1 VSEGAGPATIQL
13 SQRLR
18 ALGVAGTLLQLGAH
32 PDDEESGMLALV
44 ARGRGARAVYWSAT
58 RGEGGQNKRG
68 GERGD
73 ALGVLRS
80 WESVDAR
87 EVDGAEALFG
97 PFIDFGFSKSG
108 EDALRRW
115 GREDVVRELVR
126 AIRTV
131 QPLVLVGRWTGTPVA
146 GHGHH
151 QAIGMVT
158 AAAIDAAADPDRFAE
173 LGLPA
178 WTPAKV
184 YRSLAGDWQPGEDG
198 ELGGRIAEHEGGGRV
213 GVDAGALDPLT
224 GLTYQEIAHVAMNRH
239 RSQGLGFVSAPG
251 PYLYYYRAERP
262 GGLTGER
269 SLYDGLDTSLAGL
282 ADHPG
287 GQTPR
292 LRERLAAIGALA
304 DEALECFRPHEPWLA
319 APALLR
325 GLDALRE
332 LVGDLHDGDAA
343 LAVALRRRADEFER
357 VAALCLGV
365 RLEATADRARATPG
379 HGVGVRVQVHS
390 GGPHEVSV
398 ERVDLELP
406 PGWSAKSRGDGT
418 FAISVPPDA
427 PPQAPYWLRAPHGPH
442 RYVWPQDAAGLGE
455 ATDRPLV
462 VAVAD
467 VVTAAGHRLT
477 LRETAI
483 ERAGFTG
490 GQRTLPVS
498 VVPEVALVPREARAI
513 LPVSAQETVLAC
525 DVLVRCIEPNGAG
538 GTVALHAPEGWRV
551 EPAAATYQLAASG
564 HSRTLQF
571 TVTIP
576 AGAPQA
582 AYELIYDGIELRPVR
597 MGAPGVPGPVDE
609 HSCIAE
615 ANLVR
620 RAKLEVDLVDV
631 EFVRTLSYGY
641 VRGAEEPIPE
651 ALARFGVDLAEL
663 SDDDLAYG
671 DLGTFDAIVIG
682 PNAYNVRGEVRRHAR
697 RLLDYVAEGGTM
709 VVQYQGYGYDAP
721 GLAPH
726 PFRFSQPHDRVTDPS
741 APVQLV
747 DPAHAVL
754 HTPNA
759 IGPADFDGWVHDR
772 GMYFFGEWA
781 RQYTPVLACCD
792 TGEPPR
798 LGGLLTAVHG
808 RGAYVYTGLS
818 FHRQIPAGVPGA
830 IRLFANVL
838 ALAEARIRERMDR
851 LREIELFGYMNE
863 DELYAAARIMS
874 ERWLDAGAVLA
885 QEGEPGHELFVLV
898 DGSIEVVKHLSGGDR
913 VLHVAQPGESIGE
926 LALLAGRERSASL
939 RAATDAV
946 VLVLREDAFDNWLEA
961 NPSLGRRLL
970 RLLARRVVDRDP
982 GD

>member
-1 VSEGAGPATIQL
+1 VGESAGPATIQL
-13 SQRLR
+13 SQRVR

-80 WESVDAR
+80 WESLDAR

-126 AIRTV
+126 AIRAV
-131 QPLVLVGRWTGTPVA
+131 QPLVVVGRWTGTPAA

-151 QAIGMVT
+151 QAIGMMT
-158 AAAIDAAADPDRFAE
+158 AEALDAAADPGRFAE

-198 ELGGRIAEHEGGGRV
+198 VLGGRIAEHEGGGRV
-213 GVDAGALDPLT
+213 GVDAGALDPAT
-224 GLTYQEIAHVAMNRH
+224 GLTYQEIAHSAMNRH
-239 RSQGLGFVSAPG
+239 RSQGMGFVSAPG

-262 GGLTGER
+262 AGLTGER

-282 ADHPG
+282 AEHPG
-287 GQTPR
+287 GQTPG

-304 DEALECFRPHEPWLA
+304 DEALDAFRPHEPWHA

-332 LVGDLHDGDAA
+332 LFDDLAADDAA
-343 LAVALRRRADEFER
+343 LARTLQRRADDFER

-379 HGVGVRVQVHS
+379 HGVGVRVRVHN
-390 GGPHEVSV
+390 GGPHEIAV
-398 ERVDLELP
+398 ERVDLALP
-406 PGWSAKSRGDGT
+406 PGWSAHSRGDGT
-418 FAISVPPDA
+418 FAITVPPDA
-427 PPQAPYWLRAPHGPH
+427 PPRAPYWLRAPHGPH
-442 RYVWPQDAAGLGE
+442 RYVWPDDEPGLGE
-455 ATDRPLV
+455 ATDRPLA
-462 VAVAD
+462 VAIAD
-467 VVTAAGHRLT
+467 VVVEGHRLT
-477 LRETAI
+477 LRATAI
-483 ERAGFTG
+483 ERTGFTG
-490 GQRTLPVS
+490 GQRTLPVT
-498 VVPEVALVPREARAI
+498 VVPEVALTPREARAI
-513 LPVSAQETVLAC
+513 LPVSAQETVLGC
-525 DVLVRCIEPNGAG
+525 DVLVRCIEPAGAS
-538 GTVALHAPEGWRV
+538 GTLALHAPEGWRV
-551 EPAAATYQLAASG
+551 EPAAATYSLAAG
-564 HSRTLQF
+564 GQSRTLQF
-571 TVTIP
+571 AVTIP

-582 AYELIYDGIELRPVR
+582 AHELTYDGIELRPVR
-597 MGAPGVPGPVDE
+597 MGALGVPGPVDE
-609 HSCIAE
+609 HSCVAE

-620 RAKLEVDLVDV
+620 RAKVDVDLVDV
-631 EFVRTLSYGY
+631 EFVRTLSYAY

-651 ALARFGVDLAEL
+651 ALVRFGVDLAEL
-663 SDDDLAYG
+663 SNDDLAYG
-671 DLGTFDAIVIG
+671 DLSEFDAIVIG
-682 PNAYNVRGEVRRHAR
+682 PNAYNVRAEVRRHAR

-726 PFRFSQPHDRVTDPS
+726 PFRFNQPHDRVTDPT
-741 APVQLV
+741 APVQLL
-747 DPAHAVL
+747 DPAHPVL
-754 HTPNA
+754 HTPNV

-772 GMYFFGEWA
+772 GMYFFGEWG
-781 RQYTPVLACCD
+781 RQYTAVLACSD
-792 TGEPPR
+792 AGEPPR

-808 RGAYVYTGLS
+808 RGAYVYAGYS
-818 FHRQIPAGVPGA
+818 FFRQIPAGVPGA

-851 LREIELFGYMNE
+851 LREIELFGYMDE
-863 DELYAAARIMS
+863 DELYAAARIMT
-874 ERWLDAGAVLA
+874 ERWLDAGTVLA
-885 QEGEPGHELFVLV
+885 NEGEPGHELFVLV
-898 DGSIEVVKHLSGGDR
+898 DGSIEVVKRLTSGER
-913 VLHVAQPGESIGE
+913 VLHVAHPGESIGE
-926 LALLAGRERSASL
+926 LALLAGAERSASL

-946 VLVLREDAFDNWLEA
+946 VLVLREDAFDLWLEA

-982 GD
+982 DD